1 MNFIFFY
8 RTKYFF
14 KKKDISDKS
23 PHQINGSNLM
33 PIFHPKFCNSFIA
46 FNLLINFGVLCSCD
60 FIEYSGFKLK
70 AGIILCRRVN
80 LFYTFYICTL

>member
-1 MNFIFFY
+1 MNFIFL
-8 RTKYFF
+8 TELNISLKN
-14 KKKDISDKS
+14 KDISDKS
-23 PHQINGSNLM
+23 PYQINGSNLI

-70 AGIILCRRVN
+70 AGIIL
-80 LFYTFYICTL
+80 LEG